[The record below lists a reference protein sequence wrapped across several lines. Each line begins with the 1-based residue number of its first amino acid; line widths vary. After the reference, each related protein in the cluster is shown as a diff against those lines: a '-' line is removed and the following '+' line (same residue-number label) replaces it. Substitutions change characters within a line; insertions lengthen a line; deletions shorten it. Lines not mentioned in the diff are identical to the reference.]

1 MKPKIKA
8 ALIALL
14 GLVTVFSATGC
25 GGETSPYKIND
36 SEGYTVS
43 VRFDA
48 NGGSFTTNT
57 YSIVDSFNVNE
68 LEKNGSGNAEIALI
82 EPDNAARGKDA
93 FKPFKEDCFLAGWY
107 KNREEKTDSNGNTY
121 YTYSQKW
128 DFEKDILEVD
138 PNGEFYSGSPVLT
151 LYAAWVPLF
160 EIRFYSLDSGELLK
174 TYSYDPTSTE
184 SIAVPKW
191 SEESGALEMYSFPER
206 KGFTFEKAY
215 YDQNAT
221 ESVDTETVIHPGKIN
236 LENGTAENHVLKL
249 YTEWKEGEWFK
260 IHTAKQFVNN
270 ATLSGNY
277 EILADL
283 DFSDVIWPTAFV
295 YGNFTGTINGN
306 GHTFK
311 NVSAVQTNNSKVNA
325 GLFGNVT
332 ESASISDITFE
343 NVTFTVQAGTRV
355 AGTSYGLFAGTL
367 SKDANVKNINI
378 LSSSLQID
386 SSCYF
391 GTEDYSIGLICG
403 IGNDTAIPNAEIS
416 CVAVGEE
423 PEKLE
428 ITVNGNTVTVVFK
441 E

>member
-1 MKPKIKA
+1 
-8 ALIALL
+8 
-14 GLVTVFSATGC
+14 
-25 GGETSPYKIND
+25 
-36 SEGYTVS
+36 
-43 VRFDA
+43 
-48 NGGSFTTNT
+48 
-57 YSIVDSFNVNE
+57 
-68 LEKNGSGNAEIALI
+68 
-82 EPDNAARGKDA
+82 
-93 FKPFKEDCFLAGWY
+93 
-107 KNREEKTDSNGNTY
+107 
-121 YTYSQKW
+121 
-128 DFEKDILEVD
+128 
-138 PNGEFYSGSPVLT
+138 
-151 LYAAWVPLF
+151 
-160 EIRFYSLDSGELLK
+160 
-174 TYSYDPTSTE
+174 
-184 SIAVPKW
+184 
-191 SEESGALEMYSFPER
+191 MYSFPER

-325 GLFGNVT
+325 GLFGNLT

-367 SKDANVKNINI
+367 SKDANVKNISI